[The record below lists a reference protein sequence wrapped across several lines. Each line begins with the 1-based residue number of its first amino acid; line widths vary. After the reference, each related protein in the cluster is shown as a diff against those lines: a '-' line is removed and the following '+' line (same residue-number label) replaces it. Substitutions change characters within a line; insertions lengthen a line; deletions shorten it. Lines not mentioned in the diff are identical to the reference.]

1 MKRPAKRQ
9 ATQLQRAVA
18 AGVVKK
24 AVKPFALFC
33 QQRRLSPRKAASAWR
48 DLGDNERKEFLAASR
63 LGFSNQRQAA
73 EKAGVR
79 LRNSQRTDPP
89 VAPEPLLSD
98 RAPDDITF
106 GDYIVCGSQAGVGQG
121 GYGGIMK
128 VRHRVSH
135 RIYAAK
141 VSNTNFHLSEEVA
154 LLKQLA
160 HETFLPLL
168 AESVVTEDEFVPGQI
183 SFMIMPYVAAGSV
196 LHYLHNVGAFDA
208 EKQLALTHQV
218 LAGLAHLHRR
228 TEHIHGD
235 VKPQNILYDPL
246 TNSCFIIDFGMT
258 YRLPLAED
266 FVEDGAGVY
275 TYAYRA
281 PEVAKGMSEKILKK
295 FLTVKADAWALA
307 MTVHQAA
314 TKKALFH
321 MSPWKAAES
330 LLELFDACNPGP
342 PDKKARSVL
351 SLSNA
356 SREVAEEVRLMW
368 LAMAEPVLQ
377 KRRSCQQLAEEHGLR

>member
-9 ATQLQRAVA
+9 PTQLQRAIA

-24 AVKPFALFC
+24 A
-33 QQRRLSPRKAASAWR
+33 
-48 DLGDNERKEFLAASR
+48 R
-63 LGFSNQRQAA
+63 LGFADQRQA
-73 EKAGVR
+73 
-79 LRNSQRTDPP
+79 DPP

-98 RAPDDITF
+98 RAPDGITF

-183 SFMIMPYVAAGSV
+183 SFMIMPYVATGSV

-208 EKQLALTHQV
+208 QKQLALTHQV

-228 TEHIHGD
+228 TGHIHGD

-281 PEVAKGMSEKILKK
+281 PEVAKGLSEKILKQL
-295 FLTVKADAWALA
+295 LTVKADAWALA
-307 MTVHQAA
+307 MTVHQ
-314 TKKALFH
+314 
-321 MSPWKAAES
+321 
-330 LLELFDACNPGP
+330 
-342 PDKKARSVL
+342 
-351 SLSNA
+351 
-356 SREVAEEVRLMW
+356 VAEEVRLMW